1 MYEAGKL
8 NRKGSPLRVTEYV
21 ETPSSSGN
29 LNHKWLEARYLEKV
43 SCMLPWFLLFHR
55 YPLLTAVGDRQFD

>member
-43 SCMLPWFLLFHR
+43 IMHASLVLTLPQI
-55 YPLLTAVGDRQFD
+55 PSSDCCGRQAI